1 VDLVSFFLL
10 TQWCHIYAVC
20 YFILDVYSYF
30 FTIHVCLN
38 VIMFFYY
45 YVCMI
50 LFQCLVTYL
59 MYVNVRLSHN

>member
-1 VDLVSFFLL
+1 MDLVSFFLL

-30 FTIHVCLN
+30 FYHTCLSKCDY
-38 VIMFFYY
+38 VFYY